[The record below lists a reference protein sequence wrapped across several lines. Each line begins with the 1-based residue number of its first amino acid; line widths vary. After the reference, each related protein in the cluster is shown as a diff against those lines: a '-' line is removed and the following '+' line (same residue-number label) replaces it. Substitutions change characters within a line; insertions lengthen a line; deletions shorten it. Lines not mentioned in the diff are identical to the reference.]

1 MTDAIQINT
10 ERLAQKLEELRQ
22 ERTEAFTTEIIDRYM
37 GGFHSNKEVPAS
49 DSWNAQ
55 FGKYL
60 KAHESELNIRELAA
74 KQKVSTNGSTTT
86 SSLWS
91 LHG

>member
-1 MTDAIQINT
+1 MTDSIQINV
-10 ERLAQKLEELRQ
+10 ERLVHKLEELRQ
-22 ERTEAFTTEIIDRYM
+22 ERKEAFTTEIIDRYM
-37 GGFHSNKEVPAS
+37 GGFHSNKAVPVA

-60 KAHESELNIRELAA
+60 KAHESELNIREMAS
-74 KQKVSTNGSTTT
+74 KQKVSTNGSSTT